1 MKFSFPI
8 YEWLIL
14 AGPITLLVAIL
25 FTASGGAKL
34 IGNSGMVQEFAQ
46 IGIGQWFRYVTG
58 ILEVSGAVGI
68 LIPKFRFRAALQIA
82 AVMAGAT
89 VANLFILHIPVL
101 AGLTAALMALVLSL
115 AWQWRPAM
123 KTATGK

>member
-8 YEWLIL
+8 YEWLIM

-25 FTASGGAKL
+25 FTAAGGAKL
-34 IGNSGMVQEFAQ
+34 LGNAGMVQEFTQ
-46 IGIGQWFRYVTG
+46 IGIGQWFRYFTG
-58 ILEVSGAVGI
+58 ILEVSGAVGV

-82 AVMAGAT
+82 VVMAGAT

-101 AGLTAALMALVLSL
+101 AGLTAALMALLLSL

-123 KTATGK
+123 KGGRS

>member
-8 YEWLIL
+8 FEWLIM
-14 AGPITLLVAIL
+14 AGPITLLVAVV
-25 FTASGGAKL
+25 FATAGGAKL

-46 IGIGQWFRYVTG
+46 IGIGQWFRYFTG

-68 LIPKFRFRAALQIA
+68 LIPQFRFRAALQIA

-101 AGLTAALMALVLSL
+101 AGLTATLMALVLAL
-115 AWQWRPAM
+115 AWQWRPAT
-123 KTATGK
+123 KTDRS

>member
-1 MKFSFPI
+1 M
-8 YEWLIL
+8 
-14 AGPITLLVAIL
+14 AGPITLLVAVV
-25 FTASGGAKL
+25 FMAAGGAKL

-46 IGIGQWFRYVTG
+46 IGIGQWFRYFTG

-68 LIPKFRFRAALQIA
+68 LIPQFRFRAALQIA

-123 KTATGK
+123 KASRS